1 MTGIQLNIIKMKN
14 SEIVELSTED
24 LVARIAEEKAALT
37 KLKFAHAVSAIENP
51 NRIKYT
57 RKTIARLLTELTK
70 RKHAEKAA
78 HAANETAPEA

>member
-1 MTGIQLNIIKMKN
+1 MKN

-24 LVARIAEEKAALT
+24 LVAQIAEEKAALT

-57 RKTIARLLTELTK
+57 RKTVARLMTELTK
-70 RKHAEKAA
+70 RKKAEKV
-78 HAANETAPEA
+78 ANEAAETAAEA